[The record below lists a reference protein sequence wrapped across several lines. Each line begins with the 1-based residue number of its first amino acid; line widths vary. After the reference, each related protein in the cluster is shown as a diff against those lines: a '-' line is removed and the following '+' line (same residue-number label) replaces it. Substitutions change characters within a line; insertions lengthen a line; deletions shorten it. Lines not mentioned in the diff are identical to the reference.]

1 MMDSTLSTSYDVNVY
16 QLILYIGAIDR
27 HDR

>member
-16 QLILYIGAIDR
+16 QLILCIGAIDR